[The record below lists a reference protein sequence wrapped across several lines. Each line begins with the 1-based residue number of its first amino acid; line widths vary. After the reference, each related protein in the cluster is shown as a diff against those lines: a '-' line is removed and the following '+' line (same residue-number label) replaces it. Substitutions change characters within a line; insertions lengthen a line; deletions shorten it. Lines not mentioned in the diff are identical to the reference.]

1 MTSGLTA
8 PPDAIFAPG
17 EKEMWNKSKLKRTTQ
32 SYSESDINEK
42 YERGERRILTEINR
56 EKLPSLVESLD
67 KPGYMDIQPLYQRR
81 KRWDNEKK
89 SRLIE
94 SFLINIPI
102 PPIVLYET
110 QYNSYEVIDG
120 QQRLTALHEFY
131 NNKFELTGLEL
142 WSELNGL
149 RYQQLPFKVKA
160 GIDRRSISTVILI
173 TESTSDLEEAAFLK
187 QLAFERINTGGIKLS
202 KQEIRNCLLSGKF
215 NELTLELSRNSI
227 FMRAW
232 GIPDDKE
239 SSDLEEDF
247 NSSDNNLYKKMED
260 VELILRFFALRHYNN
275 FYNKTSDFLDAYTR
289 KSSLFTSEDIDFLRE
304 IFNKTINLVDEVY
317 NENLFKPFDPNK
329 QSYPDRAYKEYY
341 DAVMV
346 GFSYHLTN
354 ANKLIEK
361 KQAVV
366 EATKQ
371 MLSNKDRRKLF
382 TGEGSTKKGLQERMN
397 LFNKMLTQVVEA

>member
-1 MTSGLTA
+1 MTSRLTA
-8 PPDAIFAPG
+8 PPDAFFAPG
-17 EKEMWNKSKLKRTTQ
+17 EKEMWNKSKLKKITQ

-81 KRWDNEKK
+81 KRWDKEKK

-149 RYQQLPFKVKA
+149 QYQQLPFKVKA

-232 GIPDDKE
+232 NIPNE
-239 SSDLEEDF
+239 EEVSNLEEDI
-247 NSSDNNLYKKMED
+247 SQSDNNLYKKMED

-275 FYNKTSDFLDAYTR
+275 FHNKISDFLDAYTR
-289 KSSLFTSEDIDFLRE
+289 KASLFTSEDITFLRN
-304 IFNKTINLVDEVY
+304 IFSDTIDLAYQIYD
-317 NENLFKPFDPNK
+317 ENLFKPFDPDK
-329 QSYPDRAYKEYY
+329 QGYPDRAYKEYY

-346 GFSYHLTN
+346 GFSHHLTN

-361 KQAVV
+361 KQLVV

-371 MLSNKDRRKLF
+371 MLSNNNQRKLF

-397 LFNKMLTQVVEA
+397 LFNKMLTQVVED